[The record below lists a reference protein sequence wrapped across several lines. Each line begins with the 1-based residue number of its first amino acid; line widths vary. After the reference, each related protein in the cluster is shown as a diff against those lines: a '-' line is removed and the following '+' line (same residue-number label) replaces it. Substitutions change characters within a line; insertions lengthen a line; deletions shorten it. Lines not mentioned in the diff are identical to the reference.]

1 MQPPQTPPGDGPPF
15 ALRRG
20 DPVELFFRKFDG
32 SDHWRYRCTY
42 LGADHFG
49 DWIGGGAGT
58 VIARPGKR
66 FVWDGDFVVLLPRD
80 RHHVVTLNA
89 PTQHT
94 RNEVYVDI
102 TTVPQ
107 WTPPTPQDPAELRGR
122 VVAVDLDL
130 DVVRRFGGTEA
141 VIEDEDEFAEHRAAM
156 GYPDALA
163 ATAQRETAWVAAR
176 ISAGDEPFRSVAATW
191 LAGLH
196 SPSTQWATGDR

>member
-1 MQPPQTPPGDGPPF
+1 M
-15 ALRRG
+15 
-20 DPVELFFRKFDG
+20 ELFFRKFDG
-32 SDHWRYRCTY
+32 ADHWRYRCRY
-42 LGADHFG
+42 LGADRFG

-80 RHHVVTLNA
+80 RHHVITLNA

-94 RNEVYVDI
+94 RNEVYVDV
-102 TTVPQ
+102 TTTPC
-107 WTPPTPQDPAELRGR
+107 WTAPTPSEQDDLRGR

-141 VIEDEDEFAEHRAAM
+141 FVEDEDEFAEHRATM
-156 GYPDALA
+156 GYPDELA
-163 ATAQRETAWVAAR
+163 ETAEREAAWVAAR
-176 ISAGDEPFRSVAATW
+176 LAANDEPFRSVAAAW

-196 SPSTQWATGDR
+196 LSGDAPSDEAP